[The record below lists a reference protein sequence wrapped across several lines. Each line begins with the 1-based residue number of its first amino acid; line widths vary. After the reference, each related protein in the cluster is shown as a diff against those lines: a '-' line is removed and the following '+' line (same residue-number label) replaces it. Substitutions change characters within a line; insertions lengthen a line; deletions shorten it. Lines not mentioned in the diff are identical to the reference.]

1 MPEDWKIRISGY
13 LDNELSPSEREAFER
28 EVDRD
33 PELAR
38 ELDAMRA
45 MREVTGSMKLEEFP
59 DQVWD
64 RYWEGTYNRL
74 ERGIGW
80 ILFSLGAIVLLGAG
94 LYELVLALLKDT
106 SEPWWIRLAI
116 GSFCAGLAVLFVSVL
131 RERIFVRKRDPYREV
146 KR

>member
-1 MPEDWKIRISGY
+1 MSEDWNVRISGY
-13 LDNELSPSEREAFER
+13 LDDELSQTEREAFER
-28 EVDRD
+28 EVQRD

-45 MREVTGSMKLEEFP
+45 MREVTHSMKLDEFP

-80 ILFSLGAIVLLGAG
+80 ILLSLGAIVLLGAG
-94 LYELVLALLKDT
+94 LYELVLTLLKDT
-106 SEPWWIRLAI
+106 SDPWWIRAAI
-116 GSFCAGLAVLFVSVL
+116 GSFCGGLAILFVSVL
-131 RERIFVRKRDPYREV
+131 RERIFVRRRDPYREV

>member
-1 MPEDWKIRISGY
+1 MPEDWKVRISGY
-13 LDNELSPSEREAFER
+13 LDNELSPAEREAFEL

-45 MREVTGSMKLEEFP
+45 MREVTSGMKLEEFP

-94 LYELVLALLKDT
+94 LYELVLALLKDA

-116 GSFCAGLAVLFVSVL
+116 GSFCGGLAILFVSVL
-131 RERIFVRKRDPYREV
+131 RERIFVRSRDPYREV

>member
-1 MPEDWKIRISGY
+1 MAEDWKVRISGY
-13 LDNELSPSEREAFER
+13 LDNELSPAEREAFER
-28 EVDRD
+28 EVERD

-38 ELDAMRA
+38 ELDAMRD
-45 MREVTGSMKLEEFP
+45 MREVTRGMKLEEFP

-94 LYELVLALLKDT
+94 LYELILALLKDT
-106 SEPWWIRLAI
+106 SEPWWIRLAV
-116 GSFCAGLAVLFVSVL
+116 GSFCGGLAILFVSVL
-131 RERIFVRKRDPYREV
+131 RERIFVRRRDPYREV

>member
-1 MPEDWKIRISGY
+1 MTEDWKVRISGY
-13 LDNELSPSEREAFER
+13 LDNELSPAEREAFEHQL
-28 EVDRD
+28 DRD

-45 MREVTGSMKLEEFP
+45 MREVTHGMKLEEFP

-64 RYWEGTYNRL
+64 RYWEGTYNRI

-80 ILFSLGAIVLLGAG
+80 ILFSLGAIILLGAG

-106 SEPWWIRLAI
+106 SEPWWIRVAI
-116 GSFCAGLAVLFVSVL
+116 GSLCGGGAILFVSVL
-131 RERIFVRKRDPYREV
+131 RERIFVRRRDPYREV